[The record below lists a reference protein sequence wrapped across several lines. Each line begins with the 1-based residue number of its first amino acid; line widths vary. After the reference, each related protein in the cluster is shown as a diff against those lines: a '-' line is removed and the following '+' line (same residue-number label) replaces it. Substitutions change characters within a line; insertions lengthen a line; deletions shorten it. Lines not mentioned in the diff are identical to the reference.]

1 LFQLMATV
9 LAYKTSLLLLLALS
23 GGSVAGMTY
32 YYQGQ
37 TANLNNEINNLG
49 NGITSSNGQIAN
61 LTSQISKLKAEI
73 ASLNQSLQTLPLV
86 NEVPRNVAIRVEW
99 VNTFNSNQDRFY
111 PEYITVA
118 QGDNLSLVFISND
131 TSDAHTF
138 TISLSFRGLPVA
150 AFQLNNSWTGLSSGP
165 FLIPANTNF
174 TGRPTGCTDQNGDS
188 VTCSTQKADS
198 GTGSTG
204 DCNNTAA
211 IPLQCDLWSTGEL
224 GLVTV
229 PGVYKFFDF
238 YHQTIGMYGWLIVLP
253 NKGYSAG

>member
-99 VNTFNSNQDRFY
+99 VNTFNSNQDRLY
-111 PEYITVA
+111 PEYITIA

>member
-1 LFQLMATV
+1 MATV

-23 GGSVAGMTY
+23 GSSVAGMTY

-37 TANLNNEINNLG
+37 TANLNNEISNLG
-49 NGITSSNGQIAN
+49 NGITSSNGQVAN

-73 ASLNQSLQTLPLV
+73 ASLNQSLQSLPQV
-86 NEVPRNVAIRVEW
+86 NQAPRNVAIIAEW

-118 QGDNLSLVFISND
+118 QGDSVSLVFISND

-138 TISLSFRGLPVA
+138 TISLSFRGLTGA

-174 TGRPTGCTDQNGDS
+174 TGRPTGCTDQNGIS
-188 VTCSTQKADS
+188 VTCNTQKASS
-198 GTGSTG
+198 GPTA

-211 IPLQCDLWSTGEL
+211 IQPPCDLWSTGEL
-224 GLVTV
+224 GIVTV

-238 YHQTIGMYGWLIVLP
+238 YHQKIGMYGWLIVLP
-253 NKGYSAG
+253 NKGYTAG

>member
-1 LFQLMATV
+1 MATV

-138 TISLSFRGLPVA
+138 TISLSYSMNSSCRSEKLPLRSPCSAISKGMRQGTFCGQRKQGL
-150 AFQLNNSWTGLSSGP
+150 FGLR
-165 FLIPANTNF
+165 FLSET
-174 TGRPTGCTDQNGDS
+174 R
-188 VTCSTQKADS
+188 
-198 GTGSTG
+198 
-204 DCNNTAA
+204 
-211 IPLQCDLWSTGEL
+211 
-224 GLVTV
+224 
-229 PGVYKFFDF
+229 
-238 YHQTIGMYGWLIVLP
+238 VL
-253 NKGYSAG
+253 